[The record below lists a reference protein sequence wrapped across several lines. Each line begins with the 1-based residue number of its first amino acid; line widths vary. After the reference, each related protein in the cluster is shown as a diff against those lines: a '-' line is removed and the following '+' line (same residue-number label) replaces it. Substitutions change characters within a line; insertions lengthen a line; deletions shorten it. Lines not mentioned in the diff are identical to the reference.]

1 MKLILIVM
9 IMIFNVSAYA
19 NSSAS
24 ILLYHHVSD
33 TTPKSTSIS
42 PKLFKQHLKYLEDNH
57 FNVLPLEQII
67 SSLKNKEKLP
77 NKTVAITFDD
87 AYKSVL
93 YEAAVLLEKK
103 SWPFSVFVNAQATS
117 AKYKNYLSWNELK
130 TIIKKGGTIGSH
142 SYDHAHLV
150 RKLKNESNKDYEN
163 RIYNN
168 LKKDRDIIENKLD
181 IKVKMFAYPYGEYND
196 FLKKTLKSFSYYGL
210 GQQSGA
216 VGQSSDFLAIPRF
229 PMAMNYAKMNN
240 FITRVN
246 TLAFDIKNVN
256 IGESILIERTMKNET
271 FSFDVKIKDFY
282 LRQLA
287 CYSFGKSL
295 KLTKTKKDDFVNI
308 SMSLPNWYNGRQK
321 INCTA
326 PSINTKKA
334 YYWYSNI
341 WLVKKQN
348 NKWYKE

>member
-1 MKLILIVM
+1 MKLFLMVM
-9 IMIFNVSAYA
+9 IMIFNISAYA

-24 ILLYHHVSD
+24 ILLYHHVSNK
-33 TTPKSTSIS
+33 TPKSTSIS
-42 PKLFKQHLKYLEDNH
+42 PKLFKQHLKYLEDNN

-67 SSLKNKEKLP
+67 SSLKNKEQLAK
-77 NKTVAITFDD
+77 KTVAITFDD

-93 YEAAVLLEKK
+93 YEAAVLLEKR
-103 SWPFSVFVNAQATS
+103 SWPFTVFVNAQATN
-117 AKYKNYLSWNELK
+117 ANYKHYLSWNELK
-130 TIIKKGGTIGSH
+130 TVIKKGGTIGSH

-168 LKKDRDIIENKLD
+168 LKKDKYIIESKLD
-181 IKVKMFAYPYGEYND
+181 IKIKMFAYPYGEYND
-196 FLKKTLKSFSYYGL
+196 FLKKTLKSFSYYAFA
-210 GQQSGA
+210 QQSGA
-216 VGQSSDFLAIPRF
+216 VGHSSDFLAIPRF
-229 PMAMNYAKMNN
+229 PMAMNYAKMKN
-240 FITRVN
+240 FILRVN

-256 IGESILIERTMKNET
+256 VGESILIERTIKNKT
-271 FSFDVKIKDFY
+271 FSFDLKIKDFY
-282 LRQLA
+282 LNQLA

-295 KLTKTKKDDFVNI
+295 KLTKTNKDGFVNI
-308 SMSLPNWYNGRQK
+308 SMFLPNWYNGRKK

-326 PSINTKKA
+326 PSIKTKKA
-334 YYWYSNI
+334 YYWYSNL